1 MFIIV
6 TWECSCKGYNPCSLC
21 FLVAKEE
28 DEDMMDFSR
37 HYTGIVI
44 GVACAAIFAILSII
58 TFSHTRRR
66 LQERRNGSLTNSN
79 RRHVSFSDNDIFQ
92 QNAPPTYDDGKLLFL
107 WVKVLELHNDY
118 NVDRNNTFTLCTLF
132 FCKNLFYK
140 NIEAEINQNVKV
152 KNVFILLICVLNDKQ
167 KIKLTKH
174 EINPNT

>member
-6 TWECSCKGYNPCSLC
+6 TWECSCKGYNTCSLC

-92 QNAPPTYDDGKLLFL
+92 QNAPPTYDDGKRESF
-107 WVKVLELHNDY
+107 
-118 NVDRNNTFTLCTLF
+118 RAT
-132 FCKNLFYK
+132 
-140 NIEAEINQNVKV
+140 
-152 KNVFILLICVLNDKQ
+152 
-167 KIKLTKH
+167 
-174 EINPNT
+174 